1 MKRWM
6 SLLLAAVLALSL
18 AGCSKEQSE
27 PEQTSA
33 QTEQQQTEEPEE
45 TQQASETEPTEEPE
59 QPEEQPAE
67 EPAADEEQSAEEP
80 AANEEQ
86 PAEQSTETE
95 QPAEQSTETETEQST
110 EGTAE
115 AESSEAGA
123 QSSLLVAYFSYAEN
137 AALPDDVDASASAS
151 IQPWNGALTG
161 NTGVVA
167 DMIAQATGADL
178 FSIRTVEQY
187 PDTYDATIDQ
197 GQQEQ
202 SDGARP
208 ELATHLENLDSYDT
222 IFLGFPNWWGDMPM
236 AVYTF
241 LDEVDLSG
249 KSVIPFVTSGG
260 SGFSNTISTIQ
271 QMEPKATV
279 QEGLSIGAS
288 SATGAQ
294 QQVESWLSE
303 LGLA

>member
-18 AGCSKEQSE
+18 AGCSEEQSE

-67 EPAADEEQSAEEP
+67 EPAADEEQSTEEP
-80 AANEEQ
+80 AADEEQ
-86 PAEQSTETE
+86 SAEE
-95 QPAEQSTETETEQST
+95 STETETEQST

-187 PDTYDATIDQ
+187 PDTYDATLDQ

-208 ELATHLENLDSYDT
+208 ELATHLENLGSYDT

-249 KSVIPFVTSGG
+249 KTVIPFVTSGG

-271 QMEPKATV
+271 QMEPQATV

>member
-18 AGCSKEQSE
+18 AGCSEEQSE

-33 QTEQQQTEEPEE
+33 QTEQQQTEETGE
-45 TQQASETEPTEEPE
+45 TQQASETEPTEETE

-67 EPAADEEQSAEEP
+67 EPAADEEQSIEEP
-80 AANEEQ
+80 VAGEEQ
-86 PAEQSTETE
+86 PAEE
-95 QPAEQSTETETEQST
+95 STETETEQST

-115 AESSEAGA
+115 AESSEAAA

-236 AVYTF
+236 AVYSF

-249 KSVIPFVTSGG
+249 KTVIPFVTSGG

-271 QMEPKATV
+271 EMEPQATV

>member
-18 AGCSKEQSE
+18 AGCSEEQSE

-67 EPAADEEQSAEEP
+67 EPVAD
-80 AANEEQ
+80 EEQ
-86 PAEQSTETE
+86 PAEE
-95 QPAEQSTETETEQST
+95 STETETEQST

-115 AESSEAGA
+115 AESSEAAA

-249 KSVIPFVTSGG
+249 KTVIPFVTSGG

-271 QMEPKATV
+271 QMEPHATV

>member
-18 AGCSKEQSE
+18 AGCSEEQSE

-67 EPAADEEQSAEEP
+67 EPAADEEQSTEEP
-80 AANEEQ
+80 VAGEEQ
-86 PAEQSTETE
+86 PAEE
-95 QPAEQSTETETEQST
+95 STETETEQST

-115 AESSEAGA
+115 AESSEAAA

-187 PDTYDATIDQ
+187 PDTYDATLDQ

-249 KSVIPFVTSGG
+249 KTVIPFVTSGG

-271 QMEPKATV
+271 EMEPQATV

>member
-18 AGCSKEQSE
+18 AGCSEEQSE

-33 QTEQQQTEEPEE
+33 QTEQQQTEETEE
-45 TQQASETEPTEEPE
+45 TQQASETEPTEETE

-67 EPAADEEQSAEEP
+67 EPAADEEQSTEEP
-80 AANEEQ
+80 VAGEEQ
-86 PAEQSTETE
+86 PAEE
-95 QPAEQSTETETEQST
+95 STETETEQST

-115 AESSEAGA
+115 AESSEAAA

-151 IQPWNGALTG
+151 IQPGNGALTG

-249 KSVIPFVTSGG
+249 KTVIPFVTSGG

-271 QMEPKATV
+271 QMEPQATV

>member
-18 AGCSKEQSE
+18 AGCSEEQSE

-33 QTEQQQTEEPEE
+33 QTEQQQTEETEE
-45 TQQASETEPTEEPE
+45 TQQASETEPTEETE

-67 EPAADEEQSAEEP
+67 EPAADEEQPAEEP
-80 AANEEQ
+80 VAGEEQ
-86 PAEQSTETE
+86 PAEE
-95 QPAEQSTETETEQST
+95 STETETEQST

-151 IQPWNGALTG
+151 IQPWNGTLTG

-187 PDTYDATIDQ
+187 PDTYDATLDQ

-249 KSVIPFVTSGG
+249 KTVIPFVTSGG

-271 QMEPKATV
+271 QMEPQATV

>member
-18 AGCSKEQSE
+18 AGCSEEQSE

-33 QTEQQQTEEPEE
+33 QTGQQQTEETEE

-67 EPAADEEQSAEEP
+67 EPAADEEQSTEEP
-80 AANEEQ
+80 AADEEQ
-86 PAEQSTETE
+86 SAEE
-95 QPAEQSTETETEQST
+95 STETETEQST

-115 AESSEAGA
+115 AESSEAAA

-151 IQPWNGALTG
+151 IQPWNGVLTG

-249 KSVIPFVTSGG
+249 KTVIPFVTSGG

-271 QMEPKATV
+271 QMEPQATV

>member
-18 AGCSKEQSE
+18 AGCSEEQSE

-67 EPAADEEQSAEEP
+67 EPAADEEQSTEEP
-80 AANEEQ
+80 VAGEEQ
-86 PAEQSTETE
+86 PAEE
-95 QPAEQSTETETEQST
+95 STETETEQPT

-249 KSVIPFVTSGG
+249 KTVIPFVTSGG

-271 QMEPKATV
+271 QMEPQATL

>member
-18 AGCSKEQSE
+18 AGCSEEQSE

-33 QTEQQQTEEPEE
+33 QTEQQQTEETEE

-59 QPEEQPAE
+59 RPEEQSTE
-67 EPAADEEQSAEEP
+67 EPAADEEQSTEEP
-80 AANEEQ
+80 VAGEEQ
-86 PAEQSTETE
+86 PAEE
-95 QPAEQSTETETEQST
+95 STETETEQST
-110 EGTAE
+110 EETAE

-151 IQPWNGALTG
+151 IQPWNGTLTG

-249 KSVIPFVTSGG
+249 KTVIPFVTSGG

-271 QMEPKATV
+271 QMEPQATV

>member
-18 AGCSKEQSE
+18 AGCSEEQSE

-67 EPAADEEQSAEEP
+67 E
-80 AANEEQ
+80 
-86 PAEQSTETE
+86 
-95 QPAEQSTETETEQST
+95 STETETEQST

-249 KSVIPFVTSGG
+249 KTVIPFVTSGG

-271 QMEPKATV
+271 QMEPQATV

>member
-18 AGCSKEQSE
+18 AGCSEEQSE

-45 TQQASETEPTEEPE
+45 TQQASETEPTEETE

-67 EPAADEEQSAEEP
+67 EPAADEEQPAEEP
-80 AANEEQ
+80 VAGEEQ
-86 PAEQSTETE
+86 PAEE
-95 QPAEQSTETETEQST
+95 STETETEQST

-187 PDTYDATIDQ
+187 PDTYDATLDQ

-249 KSVIPFVTSGG
+249 KTVIPFVTSGG

-271 QMEPKATV
+271 QMEPQATV

>member
-18 AGCSKEQSE
+18 AGCSEEQSE

-67 EPAADEEQSAEEP
+67 EPAADEEQSTEEP
-80 AANEEQ
+80 AADEEQ
-86 PAEQSTETE
+86 SAKE
-95 QPAEQSTETETEQST
+95 STETETEQST

-187 PDTYDATIDQ
+187 PDTYDATLDQ

-249 KSVIPFVTSGG
+249 KTVIPFVTSGG

-271 QMEPKATV
+271 QMEPQATV

>member
-6 SLLLAAVLALSL
+6 SLLLAAVLALSV
-18 AGCSKEQSE
+18 AGCSEEQSE

-33 QTEQQQTEEPEE
+33 QTEQQQTEETEE

-67 EPAADEEQSAEEP
+67 EPAADEEQSTEEPVAGEEQSAEE
-80 AANEEQ
+80 
-86 PAEQSTETE
+86 
-95 QPAEQSTETETEQST
+95 STETETEQST

-197 GQQEQ
+197 GQQER
-202 SDGARP
+202 SEGARP

-241 LDEVDLSG
+241 LDEVDLSD
-249 KSVIPFVTSGG
+249 KTVIPFVTSGG

-271 QMEPKATV
+271 QMEPQATV

>member
-6 SLLLAAVLALSL
+6 SLLLAAVLALSV
-18 AGCSKEQSE
+18 AGCSEEQSE

-33 QTEQQQTEEPEE
+33 QTEQQQTEETEE

-67 EPAADEEQSAEEP
+67 EPAADEEQSTEEPVAGEEQSAEE
-80 AANEEQ
+80 
-86 PAEQSTETE
+86 
-95 QPAEQSTETETEQST
+95 STETETEQST

-115 AESSEAGA
+115 AESSEAAA

-249 KSVIPFVTSGG
+249 KTVIPFVTSGG

-271 QMEPKATV
+271 QMEPQATV
-279 QEGLSIGAS
+279 QEGLSISGS

>member
-18 AGCSKEQSE
+18 AGCSEEQSE

-33 QTEQQQTEEPEE
+33 QTEQQQTEETEE
-45 TQQASETEPTEEPE
+45 TQQASETEPTEETE

-67 EPAADEEQSAEEP
+67 EPAADEEQSTEE
-80 AANEEQ
+80 AVAGEEQ
-86 PAEQSTETE
+86 PAEE
-95 QPAEQSTETETEQST
+95 STETETEQST

-151 IQPWNGALTG
+151 IQPWNGTLTG

-236 AVYTF
+236 AVYSF

-249 KSVIPFVTSGG
+249 KTVIPFITSGG

-271 QMEPKATV
+271 QMEPQATV

>member
-18 AGCSKEQSE
+18 AGCSEEQSE

-33 QTEQQQTEEPEE
+33 QTEQQQTEETEE

-67 EPAADEEQSAEEP
+67 EPAADEEQSTEE
-80 AANEEQ
+80 AVAGEEQ
-86 PAEQSTETE
+86 PAEE
-95 QPAEQSTETETEQST
+95 STETETEQST

-202 SDGARP
+202 SDGARS

-249 KSVIPFVTSGG
+249 KTVIPFVTSGG

-271 QMEPKATV
+271 EMEPQATV

>member
-18 AGCSKEQSE
+18 AGCSEEQSE

-33 QTEQQQTEEPEE
+33 QTEQQQTEETEE
-45 TQQASETEPTEEPE
+45 TQQASETEPTEETE

-67 EPAADEEQSAEEP
+67 EPAADEEQPAEEP
-80 AANEEQ
+80 VVGEEQ
-86 PAEQSTETE
+86 PAEE
-95 QPAEQSTETETEQST
+95 STETETEQST

-249 KSVIPFVTSGG
+249 KTVIPFITSGG

-271 QMEPKATV
+271 EMEPQATV
-279 QEGLSIGAS
+279 QEGLSISGS

>member
-18 AGCSKEQSE
+18 AGCSEEQSE

-33 QTEQQQTEEPEE
+33 QTEQQQTEETEE
-45 TQQASETEPTEEPE
+45 TQQASETELTGEPE
-59 QPEEQPAE
+59 QPEEQSTE

-80 AANEEQ
+80 AADEEQ
-86 PAEQSTETE
+86 PAEE
-95 QPAEQSTETETEQST
+95 STETETEQST

-197 GQQEQ
+197 GQQER

-271 QMEPKATV
+271 QMEPQATV

>member
-18 AGCSKEQSE
+18 AGCSEEQSE

-33 QTEQQQTEEPEE
+33 QTEQQQTEETGE
-45 TQQASETEPTEEPE
+45 TQQASETEPTEETE

-67 EPAADEEQSAEEP
+67 EPAADEEQSTEEP
-80 AANEEQ
+80 VAGEEQ
-86 PAEQSTETE
+86 PAEE
-95 QPAEQSTETETEQST
+95 STETETEQST

-115 AESSEAGA
+115 AESSEAAA

-249 KSVIPFVTSGG
+249 KTVIPFVTSGG

-271 QMEPKATV
+271 QMEPQATV

>member
-18 AGCSKEQSE
+18 AGCSEEQSE

-33 QTEQQQTEEPEE
+33 QTEQQQTEETEE

-67 EPAADEEQSAEEP
+67 EPAADEEQPAEEP
-80 AANEEQ
+80 VAGEEQ
-86 PAEQSTETE
+86 PAEE
-95 QPAEQSTETETEQST
+95 STETETEQST

-249 KSVIPFVTSGG
+249 KTVIPFVTSGG

-271 QMEPKATV
+271 QMEPQATV

>member
-18 AGCSKEQSE
+18 AGCSEEQSE

-33 QTEQQQTEEPEE
+33 QTGQQQNEETEE
-45 TQQASETEPTEEPE
+45 TQQASESEPTEEPE

-80 AANEEQ
+80 AADEEQ
-86 PAEQSTETE
+86 PAEESTEI
-95 QPAEQSTETETEQST
+95 ETEQST

-115 AESSEAGA
+115 AELSEAGA

-249 KSVIPFVTSGG
+249 KTVIPFVTSGG
-260 SGFSNTISTIQ
+260 SGFSNSISTIQ
-271 QMEPKATV
+271 QMEPQATV

>member
-18 AGCSKEQSE
+18 AGCSEEQSE

-33 QTEQQQTEEPEE
+33 QTEQQQTEETEE

-67 EPAADEEQSAEEP
+67 EPAADEEQSTEEP
-80 AANEEQ
+80 VVGEEQ
-86 PAEQSTETE
+86 PAEE
-95 QPAEQSTETETEQST
+95 STETETEQST

-197 GQQEQ
+197 GQQER
-202 SDGARP
+202 SEGARP

-249 KSVIPFVTSGG
+249 KTVIPFVTSGG

-271 QMEPKATV
+271 QMEPQATV
-279 QEGLSIGAS
+279 QEGLSISGS

>member
-18 AGCSKEQSE
+18 AGCSEEQSE

-33 QTEQQQTEEPEE
+33 QTEQQQTEETEE
-45 TQQASETEPTEEPE
+45 TQQASETEPTEETE

-67 EPAADEEQSAEEP
+67 EPAADEEQSTEE
-80 AANEEQ
+80 AVAGEEQ
-86 PAEQSTETE
+86 PAEE
-95 QPAEQSTETETEQST
+95 STETETEQST

-187 PDTYDATIDQ
+187 PDTYDATLDQ

-249 KSVIPFVTSGG
+249 KTVIPFVTSGG

-271 QMEPKATV
+271 QMEPQATV
-279 QEGLSIGAS
+279 QEGLSISGS

>member
-18 AGCSKEQSE
+18 AGCSEEQSE

-67 EPAADEEQSAEEP
+67 EPAADEEQSTEEP
-80 AANEEQ
+80 AADEEQ
-86 PAEQSTETE
+86 SAEE
-95 QPAEQSTETETEQST
+95 STETETEQST

-123 QSSLLVAYFSYAEN
+123 QSSILVAYFSYAEN

-249 KSVIPFVTSGG
+249 KTVIPFVTSGG

-271 QMEPKATV
+271 QMEPQATV

>member
-18 AGCSKEQSE
+18 AGCSEEQSE

-67 EPAADEEQSAEEP
+67 EPAADEEQSTEEP
-80 AANEEQ
+80 VAGEEQ
-86 PAEQSTETE
+86 PAEE
-95 QPAEQSTETETEQST
+95 STETETEQST

-115 AESSEAGA
+115 AESSEAAA

-151 IQPWNGALTG
+151 IQPWNSALTG

-202 SDGARP
+202 SEGARP

-249 KSVIPFVTSGG
+249 KTVIPFVTSGG

-271 QMEPKATV
+271 EMEPQATV

>member
-18 AGCSKEQSE
+18 AGCSEEQSE

-33 QTEQQQTEEPEE
+33 QTELQTEETEE
-45 TQQASETEPTEEPE
+45 TQQASETEPTEEST
-59 QPEEQPAE
+59 E
-67 EPAADEEQSAEEP
+67 EPAADEEQSTEEP
-80 AANEEQ
+80 VAGEEQ
-86 PAEQSTETE
+86 PAEE
-95 QPAEQSTETETEQST
+95 STETETEQST

-115 AESSEAGA
+115 AESSEAAA

-249 KSVIPFVTSGG
+249 KTVIPFVTSGG

-271 QMEPKATV
+271 QMEPQATL

>member
-18 AGCSKEQSE
+18 AGCSEEQSE

-45 TQQASETEPTEEPE
+45 TQQASETEPTEETE

-67 EPAADEEQSAEEP
+67 EPAADEEQPAEEP
-80 AANEEQ
+80 IAGEEQ
-86 PAEQSTETE
+86 PAEE
-95 QPAEQSTETETEQST
+95 STETETEQST

-115 AESSEAGA
+115 AESSEAAA

-249 KSVIPFVTSGG
+249 KTVIPFVTSGG

-271 QMEPKATV
+271 QMEPQATV

>member
-18 AGCSKEQSE
+18 AGCSEEQSE

-67 EPAADEEQSAEEP
+67 EPAADEEQSTEEP
-80 AANEEQ
+80 VAGEEQ
-86 PAEQSTETE
+86 PAEE
-95 QPAEQSTETETEQST
+95 STETETEQST

-249 KSVIPFVTSGG
+249 KTVIPFVTSGG

-271 QMEPKATV
+271 EMEPQATV
-279 QEGLSIGAS
+279 QEGLSISGS

>member
-18 AGCSKEQSE
+18 AGCSEEQSE

-33 QTEQQQTEEPEE
+33 QTEQQQTEETEE
-45 TQQASETEPTEEPE
+45 TQQASETEPTEETE

-67 EPAADEEQSAEEP
+67 EPAADEEQPTEEP
-80 AANEEQ
+80 VAGEEQ
-86 PAEQSTETE
+86 PAEE
-95 QPAEQSTETETEQST
+95 STETETEQST

-115 AESSEAGA
+115 AESSEAAA

-249 KSVIPFVTSGG
+249 KTVIPFVTSGG

-271 QMEPKATV
+271 QMEPQATV

>member
-18 AGCSKEQSE
+18 AGCSEEQSE

-67 EPAADEEQSAEEP
+67 EPAADEEQSTEEP
-80 AANEEQ
+80 VAGEEQ
-86 PAEQSTETE
+86 PAEE
-95 QPAEQSTETETEQST
+95 STETETEQST

-115 AESSEAGA
+115 AESSEAAA

-187 PDTYDATIDQ
+187 PDTYDATLDQ

-249 KSVIPFVTSGG
+249 KTVIPFVTSGG

-271 QMEPKATV
+271 QMEPQATV
-279 QEGLSIGAS
+279 QEGLSISGS

>member
-18 AGCSKEQSE
+18 AGCSEEQSE

-33 QTEQQQTEEPEE
+33 QTEQQQTEETEE

-80 AANEEQ
+80 VVGEEQ
-86 PAEQSTETE
+86 PAEE
-95 QPAEQSTETETEQST
+95 STETETEQST

-151 IQPWNGALTG
+151 IQPWNGTLTG

-249 KSVIPFVTSGG
+249 KTVIPFVTSGG

-271 QMEPKATV
+271 QMEPQATV

>member
-18 AGCSKEQSE
+18 AGCSEEQSE

-67 EPAADEEQSAEEP
+67 EPAADEEQSTEEP
-80 AANEEQ
+80 AADEEQ
-86 PAEQSTETE
+86 SAEE
-95 QPAEQSTETETEQST
+95 STETETEQST

-197 GQQEQ
+197 GQQER
-202 SDGARP
+202 SEGARP

-249 KSVIPFVTSGG
+249 KTVIPFVTSGG

-271 QMEPKATV
+271 QMEPQATV
-279 QEGLSIGAS
+279 QEGLSISGS

>member
-18 AGCSKEQSE
+18 AGCSEEQSE

-33 QTEQQQTEEPEE
+33 QTELQTEETEE

-59 QPEEQPAE
+59 QPEEQSTE
-67 EPAADEEQSAEEP
+67 EPAADEEQSTEEP
-80 AANEEQ
+80 VAGEEQ
-86 PAEQSTETE
+86 PAEE
-95 QPAEQSTETETEQST
+95 STETETEQPT

-249 KSVIPFVTSGG
+249 KTVIPFVTSGG

-271 QMEPKATV
+271 QMEPQATV

>member
-18 AGCSKEQSE
+18 AGCSEEQSE

-45 TQQASETEPTEEPE
+45 TQQASETEPTEETE

-67 EPAADEEQSAEEP
+67 EPAADEEQSTEEP
-80 AANEEQ
+80 VAGEEQ
-86 PAEQSTETE
+86 PAEE
-95 QPAEQSTETETEQST
+95 STETETEQST

-115 AESSEAGA
+115 AESSEAAA

-187 PDTYDATIDQ
+187 PDTYDATLDQ

-249 KSVIPFVTSGG
+249 KTVIPFVTSGG

-271 QMEPKATV
+271 QMEPQATV

>member
-18 AGCSKEQSE
+18 AGCSEEQSE

-33 QTEQQQTEEPEE
+33 QTEQQQTEETEE

-67 EPAADEEQSAEEP
+67 EPAADEEQSTEEP
-80 AANEEQ
+80 VAGEEQ
-86 PAEQSTETE
+86 PAEE
-95 QPAEQSTETETEQST
+95 STETETEQST

-115 AESSEAGA
+115 AESSEAAA

-187 PDTYDATIDQ
+187 PDTYDATLDQ

-249 KSVIPFVTSGG
+249 KTVIPFITSGG

-271 QMEPKATV
+271 EMEPQATV

>member
-6 SLLLAAVLALSL
+6 SLLLAAVLALSV
-18 AGCSKEQSE
+18 AGCSEEQSE

-33 QTEQQQTEEPEE
+33 QTEQQQTEETEE

-67 EPAADEEQSAEEP
+67 EPAADEEQSTEEP
-80 AANEEQ
+80 AADEEQ
-86 PAEQSTETE
+86 SAEE
-95 QPAEQSTETETEQST
+95 STETETEQST

-208 ELATHLENLDSYDT
+208 ELAIHLENLDSYDT

-249 KSVIPFVTSGG
+249 KTVIPFVTSGG

-271 QMEPKATV
+271 QMEPQATV

>member
-18 AGCSKEQSE
+18 AGCSEEQSE

-67 EPAADEEQSAEEP
+67 EPAADEEQSTEEP
-80 AANEEQ
+80 VAGEEQ
-86 PAEQSTETE
+86 PAEE
-95 QPAEQSTETETEQST
+95 STETETKQST

-115 AESSEAGA
+115 AESSEAAA

-187 PDTYDATIDQ
+187 PDTYDATLDQ

-249 KSVIPFVTSGG
+249 KTVIPFVTSGG
-260 SGFSNTISTIQ
+260 SGFSNSISTIQ
-271 QMEPKATV
+271 QMEPQATV

>member
-18 AGCSKEQSE
+18 AGCSEEQSE

-67 EPAADEEQSAEEP
+67 ESAADEEQSTEEPVAGEEQSAEE
-80 AANEEQ
+80 
-86 PAEQSTETE
+86 
-95 QPAEQSTETETEQST
+95 STETETEQST

-115 AESSEAGA
+115 AESSEAAA

-187 PDTYDATIDQ
+187 PDTYDATLDQ

-236 AVYTF
+236 AVYSF

-249 KSVIPFVTSGG
+249 KTVIPFITSGG

-271 QMEPKATV
+271 QMEPQATV